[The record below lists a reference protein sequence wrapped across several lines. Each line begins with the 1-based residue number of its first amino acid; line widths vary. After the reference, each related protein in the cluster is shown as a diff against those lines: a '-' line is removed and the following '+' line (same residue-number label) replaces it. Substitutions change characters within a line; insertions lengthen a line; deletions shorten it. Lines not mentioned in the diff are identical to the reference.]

1 MSSVDQVRNLR
12 SLRSRS
18 TPAPASM
25 KETKKALL
33 PFEQIGH
40 GFQIRKR
47 ADAARVF
54 TMPMFHNTA
63 DKRPN

>member
-1 MSSVDQVRNLR
+1 
-12 SLRSRS
+12 
-18 TPAPASM
+18 M

-33 PFEQIGH
+33 PFEQIDH
-40 GFQIRKR
+40 GFQTRKR

-63 DKRPN
+63 DKWPY